1 MKICSKV
8 YLSSGKCK
16 LKPEGIATRL
26 LEWLRIK
33 SKLILLSIGKDL
45 GKRELSDIAGMSVKW
60 YNYSWKERKK
70 VMSLSSVQLFVT
82 PWTVPTRLLHPWN
95 FPGKST
101 GVGCHFLLQGIFPTQ
116 GLNPGLLH
124 WKQMLYRLSHQGSLE
139 KSLAIPYEINIHKP
153 HD

>member
-16 LKPEGIATRL
+16 LKPQSIATRL

-60 YNYSWKERKK
+60 YNYSWKERKWYCS
-70 VMSLSSVQLFVT
+70 VVSDSLWPHGRYL
-82 PWTVPTRLLHPWN
+82 
-95 FPGKST
+95 PGFSIR
-101 GVGCHFLLQGIFPTQ
+101 GIFQARVLEWVAFSFSRGSSQPRDWTQ
-116 GLNPGLLH
+116 VSCIASRRFTVWATREVSKRVWQFLM
-124 WKQMLYRLSHQGSLE
+124 K
-139 KSLAIPYEINIHKP
+139 
-153 HD
+153 